1 MQTIKRGG
9 GGGGGGSAYF
19 LVRAMSLFVDLKKKQ
34 EQEAICMGE
43 LIAVSLSWSQ

>member
-1 MQTIKRGG
+1 MQTIKK
-9 GGGGGGSAYF
+9 GGGGGSAYF
-19 LVRAMSLFVDLKKKQ
+19 LVRAMSLFVDLKKKKQ